1 MTVGILTLSLFL
13 PGCTSL
19 KQKRGLMKPFLARLH
34 REFNIS
40 AAEIDHQ
47 DRWREAVVGISV
59 ISNESAQVQRVL
71 QTVLAYAQEHFSE
84 IEITDHQIELI

>member
-19 KQKRGLMKPFLARLH
+19 KQKRGLVKPFLARLH

-40 AAEIDHQ
+40 AAEIDFQ
-47 DRWREAVVGISV
+47 DRWREAVVGIAV
-59 ISNESAQVQRVL
+59 LSNESAQVQRVL
-71 QTVLAYAQEHFSE
+71 QAVLA
-84 IEITDHQIELI
+84 